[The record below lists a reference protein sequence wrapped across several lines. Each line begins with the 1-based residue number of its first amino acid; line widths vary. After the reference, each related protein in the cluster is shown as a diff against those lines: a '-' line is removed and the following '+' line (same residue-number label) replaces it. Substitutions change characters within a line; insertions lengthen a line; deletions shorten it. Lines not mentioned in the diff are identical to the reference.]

1 MILFDGISDLWLYNY
16 DMYCKTQDYNWF
28 VVGYTGK
35 ETKIDESLIYPHAIK
50 IIDEYYL
57 RLDNKSF
64 QLNIQKMAKINAMHS
79 KYVCINLILDILEI
93 GFDLGEMKQ
102 RYDVVQELNNY
113 GFSFPKL
120 ASHSEDM
127 ENVAIIRIQVKVL
140 KNEILKV
147 KESLKSESIGTVK
160 ETSKILKEIKIALKM
175 ADNINVKNTTLLDF
189 IELCE
194 ILKDSTHE

>member
-1 MILFDGISDLWLYNY
+1 MILFEGIADLWLYNY

-35 ETKIDESLIYPHAIK
+35 ETKIDEVLLYPHAMK
-50 IIDEYYL
+50 IIDEYYK
-57 RLDNKSF
+57 RLDNKSI

-79 KYVCINLILDILEI
+79 KYVAINLLLDIIEI

-102 RYDVVQELNNY
+102 RYNVVEELNNY
-113 GFSFPKL
+113 GFSFPQL
-120 ASHSEDM
+120 ASHGEDI
-127 ENVAIIRIQVKVL
+127 ENVAVIRIQVKAL

-147 KESLKSESIGTVK
+147 KESLKDESNDAIK
-160 ETSKILKEIKIALKM
+160 ETSRVLKEIKIALQM
-175 ADNINVKNTTLLDF
+175 SDNLNTKNTTLLDF

-194 ILKDSTHE
+194 ILKDKNHE